1 MNPKQYL
8 ASPQFQWSAWQS
20 LLAYLAVVLA
30 AGAAYISGQSDGR
43 ATVAGLILAA
53 IPIVNRLREGVADA
67 VRDESGAVLPAD
79 VTPNPP
85 VTVGN

>member
-1 MNPKQYL
+1 MNLKQYFS
-8 ASPQFQWSAWQS
+8 SPQFQWSAWQS
-20 LLAYLAVVLA
+20 GLAYLAVLLA
-30 AGAAYISGQSDGR
+30 AGASYISDQSSGR
-43 ATVAGLILAA
+43 ATFAGLILAA

-85 VTVGN
+85 VTIGN

>member
-1 MNPKQYL
+1 MNLKQYFSQ
-8 ASPQFQWSAWQS
+8 APIPVVCVAVG
-20 LLAYLAVVLA
+20 LAYLAVVLA